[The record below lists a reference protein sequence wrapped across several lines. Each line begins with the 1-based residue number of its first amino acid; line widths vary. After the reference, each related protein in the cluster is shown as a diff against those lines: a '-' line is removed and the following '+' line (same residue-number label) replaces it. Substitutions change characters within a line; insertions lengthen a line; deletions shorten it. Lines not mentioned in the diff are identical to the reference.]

1 MTVTAQQHQGLHGE
15 GYVFAMASAAGLLAC
30 RPIIDVDGVDW
41 LIGSPGPLGTS
52 RSPKIEVQV
61 KTWSRPVGD
70 IDSWAYR
77 LPTRQFNALAGPGF
91 DLRRFLI
98 MVTVPDA
105 ASRFAVCD
113 ADCRRLHHAGY
124 WVSLADQEPLADVPG
139 TPASVAIRVPR
150 RNLLTPTTLRALVA
164 GEPNAGEQP

>member
-1 MTVTAQQHQGLHGE
+1 VTLTAQQHQGLHGE
-15 GYVFAMASAAGLLAC
+15 GYVFAMASVAGLLAC
-30 RPIIDVDGVDW
+30 RPTLDVDGVDW

-70 IDSWAYR
+70 TDSWAYR
-77 LPTRQFNALAGPGF
+77 LSTRQFNALAGRGF

-98 MVTVPDA
+98 MVAVPDA

-113 ADCRRLHHAGY
+113 ADC
-124 WVSLADQEPLADVPG
+124 
-139 TPASVAIRVPR
+139 
-150 RNLLTPTTLRALVA
+150 
-164 GEPNAGEQP
+164 